1 MLQPLAAV
9 CCRSLGNHRIGCFTK
24 FYQTNLFEMSHQIY
38 KTNYV
43 DGLETTNLLNLIK
56 LSLEDVY
63 LHHIVC
69 IALLDSIHSSHDFT
83 LEL

>member
-1 MLQPLAAV
+1 
-9 CCRSLGNHRIGCFTK
+9 
-24 FYQTNLFEMSHQIY
+24 MSHQIY

-69 IALLDSIHSSHDFT
+69 IALLDSIDSSDFT